1 MGILAGAIQGI
12 GEAGLDLTKRA
23 ADYLARSELQSEAAE
38 IQKLRDQRLQEFA
51 RSNLDY
57 AHDLKTKDAR
67 AAAADIEA
75 GKGAMVD
82 DPSGTARPRTRSEQ
96 AEFESGAYRK
106 RGMIQEAL
114 SIEDR
119 EFRKDEAGKADLAR
133 TRDDN
138 RADSQLAEQ
147 ARHNKAI
154 EAAQA
159 ASNARL
165 AALAKVQ
172 TEAATFDLET
182 KKDLKKLQDEYTA
195 ETDPAK
201 RATIERTILTR
212 LGKAKELS
220 EPVKAYVD
228 TVKSELAALTKVEA
242 ETGSLPPASLQ
253 RRAELQRQM
262 ANLAT
267 TGTLGL
273 DKAPSPAAGAKWD
286 SATGDVML
294 DGKKIGT
301 AKSQDEARS
310 LVQRARKPAPQSKA
324 AEENPTDVLAQI
336 QNVSAQLE
344 KHAEGSKERA
354 QLMATLASLRDKYAG
369 LQK

>member
-1 MGILAGAIQGI
+1 MGILSGAMQGI

-38 IQKLRDQRLQEFA
+38 IQKLRDIRLQEFA
-51 RSNLDY
+51 RANIDY

-82 DPSGTARPRTRSEQ
+82 DASGTVRPRTRAEQ
-96 AEFESGAYRK
+96 AEFEASAYRK
-106 RGMIQEAL
+106 RGMTQEAL

-138 RADSQLAEQ
+138 RADRQLDEQ
-147 ARHNKAI
+147 ARHNKAT

-159 ASNARL
+159 ATNARL
-165 AALAKVQ
+165 ATLAKVQ

-182 KKDLKKLQDEYTA
+182 KKELKKLQDAYTA

-262 ANLAT
+262 ANLAS

-273 DKAPSPAAGAKWD
+273 DKAQSSPPYPDGTELKGKDGKLYVVENGKPVLKGAKQPV
-286 SATGDVML
+286 SRPAQRSS
-294 DGKKIGT
+294 GKIEPRGLGEIMD
-301 AKSQDEARS
+301 ASQPRRIIVPDE
-310 LVQRARKPAPQSKA
+310 
-324 AEENPTDVLAQI
+324 
-336 QNVSAQLE
+336 
-344 KHAEGSKERA
+344 
-354 QLMATLASLRDKYAG
+354 
-369 LQK
+369 LQEDDRMPVP